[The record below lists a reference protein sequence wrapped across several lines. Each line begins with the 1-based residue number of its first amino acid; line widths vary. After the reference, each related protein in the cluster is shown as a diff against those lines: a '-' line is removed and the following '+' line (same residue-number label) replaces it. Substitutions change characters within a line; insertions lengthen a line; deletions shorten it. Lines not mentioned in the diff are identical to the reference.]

1 MDQRLCVIVG
11 AAPSLGVAIA
21 RRFGR
26 EQFRVALISR
36 RSAVAK
42 LSGDDARGRDRR
54 GGLHRTS
61 RQLC

>member
-26 EQFRVALISR
+26 EQFRVALISSTEATLGEIVSKMR
-36 RSAVAK
+36 A
-42 LSGDDARGRDRR
+42 
-54 GGLHRTS
+54 
-61 RQLC
+61 Q